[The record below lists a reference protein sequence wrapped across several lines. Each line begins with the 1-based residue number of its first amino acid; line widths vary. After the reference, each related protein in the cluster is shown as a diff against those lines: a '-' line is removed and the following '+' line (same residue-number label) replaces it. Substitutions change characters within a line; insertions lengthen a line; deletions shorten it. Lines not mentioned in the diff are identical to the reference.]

1 MQEVVII
8 SAKRTPIGKLGGQ
21 LASLSAVE
29 LGTVA
34 AKAAIEAAGIDPTQ
48 IDQAIFG
55 NVLQAGSGQ
64 NVARQIALKSGMTQ
78 SSTAMTVNEVCGSG
92 LKAIRLAQSA
102 IVMGDADIVLVGG
115 TESMSQA
122 PYLNKQ
128 MRFGSKFG
136 DQTMIDSIS
145 SEGLNDAFTHQPMGI
160 TGENVAAKYGI
171 TRGMQDAF
179 ALASHQKAAQATQAG
194 WFNEEIVPVTVQQ
207 RKATLEVQQDEGIR
221 PTTTIEA
228 MAKLR
233 PAFQQDG
240 TVTPANASGIND
252 GASAMIVMSK
262 EKAAALGLVYQ
273 ATLVGYQEVGAD
285 PDYMGYTPVDAIQ
298 KLLAQQNQTLA
309 DIDLLE
315 INEAFAASSVAV
327 QNGLQVDP
335 AKVNVAG
342 GAIALGH
349 PIGASGTRIMTTLMH
364 QLKRTHQTTGIASL
378 CIGGGLGIAFEI
390 QLNEAWCNEKA

>member
-48 IDQAIFG
+48 IDQVIFG

-171 TRGMQDAF
+171 TREMQDAF

-194 WFNEEIVPVTVQQ
+194 WFNEEIIPVTVQQ
-207 RKATLEVQQDEGIR
+207 CKATLEVQQDEGIR

-315 INEAFAASSVAV
+315 INEAFAASSLAV

>member
-29 LGTVA
+29 LGTAA

-171 TRGMQDAF
+171 TREMQDAF

-194 WFNEEIVPVTVQQ
+194 WFIEEIVPVTVQQ

-298 KLLAQQNQTLA
+298 KLLAKQNQTLS

>member
-122 PYLNKQ
+122 PYLDKQ

-160 TGENVAAKYGI
+160 TGENVAAKYGV
-171 TRGMQDAF
+171 TREMQDAF

>member
-145 SEGLNDAFTHQPMGI
+145 SEGLNDAFTHQQMGI

-171 TRGMQDAF
+171 TREMQDAF

>member
-160 TGENVAAKYGI
+160 TGENVAAKYSI
-171 TRGMQDAF
+171 TREMQDAF
-179 ALASHQKAAQATQAG
+179 ALASHQKAAQAIQAG